1 MQAFC
6 PQRPDV
12 LAARPRCVVAVADG
26 KAPAD
31 GSLPPDVEGP
41 FGGEAVTA
49 VTVGNRVGGA
59 PALDER
65 SSREIMGLAH
75 PGGQPRPVRAER
87 A

>member
-1 MQAFC
+1 MQTFC
-6 PQRPDV
+6 PQRSDV

-49 VTVGNRVGGA
+49 VPVGNRVGGA

-65 SSREIMGLAH
+65 SSREMVGLAH
-75 PGGQPRPVRAER
+75 PGGKPRPVRAER